1 MVIQKISINIIMIIL
16 SQTLRKK
23 EIIFAGS
30 EINKKSENLG
40 IFNFIDNQ
48 TIVVVFG
55 INDFDLNGYEMTVSE
70 MTNDKD
76 IVEKSVNT
84 ENKTNIIDI
93 YILDKKY
100 NSFPD
105 INFILLVSFEVF

>member
-1 MVIQKISINIIMIIL
+1 
-16 SQTLRKK
+16 
-23 EIIFAGS
+23 
-30 EINKKSENLG
+30 
-40 IFNFIDNQ
+40 
-48 TIVVVFG
+48 
-55 INDFDLNGYEMTVSE
+55 MTVSE

-105 INFILLVSFEVF
+105 INFILLISFEVF